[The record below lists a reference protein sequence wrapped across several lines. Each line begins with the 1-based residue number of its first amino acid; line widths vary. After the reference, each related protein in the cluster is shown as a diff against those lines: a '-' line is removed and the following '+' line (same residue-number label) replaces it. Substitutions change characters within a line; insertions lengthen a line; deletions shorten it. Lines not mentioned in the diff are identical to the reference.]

1 LTQSDQH
8 TEHTHTQ
15 VHNTLHLKV
24 FLHT

>member
-1 LTQSDQH
+1 LTQSDQR
-8 TEHTHTQ
+8 TEHTYTQ

>member
-1 LTQSDQH
+1 LTQFVQR
-8 TEHTHTQ
+8 TEHTHIQ